1 MTVDKIIADKITVDK
16 LTVDEMIVGQMIFGP
31 LLSQQRDTIN
41 LVFHLTN
48 NQYDFLAAAAFNHS
62 CITSD

>member
-1 MTVDKIIADKITVDK
+1 MTVDKISADKINVDKITVDEM
-16 LTVDEMIVGQMIFGP
+16 TVDEMTLSP

>member
-1 MTVDKIIADKITVDK
+1 MTVDEMTVDKI
-16 LTVDEMIVGQMIFGP
+16 TVDEMTVDEMTVDKMTFGP

-48 NQYDFLAAAAFNHS
+48 NQYDFLAAAAFNHFS
-62 CITSD
+62 ITSD